1 MSKNKLI
8 RKIALI
14 AMPIFFIAILI
25 LIMQIPYRSLQNK
38 KRVRALDNHISDL
51 IENHQEFL
59 NNTAKKIT
67 SMPVDPR
74 IISEIQSEILHKET
88 DIKLYLWLINN
99 NGAFIFGV
107 PKTVFLRLN
116 TAYDKYYEIIKN
128 DGNFINRNDF
138 LSKLV
143 SRHDEID
150 FSEFEASNRPKYSDN
165 DWRYY
170 KESKP
175 NLRYYL
181 KSYYFQ
187 LSTPATGE
195 AGEYLG
201 ELYLKVDDSPNK
213 QIYYGSYYAERNDLY
228 ALLNPIFGALAF
240 FSGLVLWFL
249 LPTWV
254 YIDAQQRDVKNPG
267 LWAFLTLVSAIFGL
281 IIYLITRP
289 QALKSLNCPQCDKEL
304 NGTKA
309 YCPYCGFD
317 VSTTFCSQCQYPVKP
332 DWSFCPAC
340 RSELKK
346 GDFKTVEEKGNSD
359 EVSDTRTSDSA

>member
-1 MSKNKLI
+1 M
-8 RKIALI
+8 
-14 AMPIFFIAILI
+14 
-25 LIMQIPYRSLQNK
+25 
-38 KRVRALDNHISDL
+38 
-51 IENHQEFL
+51 
-59 NNTAKKIT
+59 
-67 SMPVDPR
+67 
-74 IISEIQSEILHKET
+74 
-88 DIKLYLWLINN
+88 
-99 NGAFIFGV
+99 
-107 PKTVFLRLN
+107 
-116 TAYDKYYEIIKN
+116 
-128 DGNFINRNDF
+128 
-138 LSKLV
+138 V

-289 QALKSLNCPQCDKEL
+289 QALKSLNCPQCDNEL

-332 DWSFCPAC
+332 DWSFCPGC

-346 GDFKTVEEKGNSD
+346 GDFETVEEKGNSD

>member
-1 MSKNKLI
+1 MSKQKLI

-14 AMPIFFIAILI
+14 TMPIFLISILI
-25 LIMQIPYRSLQNK
+25 LILQIPYRNWQNK
-38 KRVRALDNHISDL
+38 KRLRMLDNHISEL
-51 IENHQEFL
+51 TQNQQEFL

-74 IISEIQSEILHKET
+74 IISEIQSEILQEEPN
-88 DIKLYLWLINN
+88 IKMYLWVTNN
-99 NGAFIFGV
+99 NGDFVFGV

-116 TAYDKYYEIIKN
+116 NAYDKYFEIIKN

-138 LSKLV
+138 LSRLV

-150 FSEFEASNRPKYSDN
+150 FSDFEASNRPKYSDN

-170 KESKP
+170 KERQP
-175 NLRYYL
+175 NPRYYL

-187 LSTPATGE
+187 LSTPVIGE

-213 QIYYGSYYAERNDLY
+213 QFYYGGYYAERNDLY
-228 ALLNPIFGALAF
+228 TLLNPIFGVLAF
-240 FSGLVLWFL
+240 FAGLILWFL

-267 LWAFLTLVSAIFGL
+267 LWAFLTLVSIIFGL

-289 QALKSLNCPQCDKEL
+289 QSLKSLNCPQCDKEL
-304 NGTKA
+304 NGTKT

-317 VSTTFCSQCQYPVKP
+317 VSSTFCPQCQYPVKP
-332 DWSFCPAC
+332 DWLFCPGC
-340 RSELKK
+340 RSELKR
-346 GDFKTVEEKGNSD
+346 GNFETGEEKGSGD
-359 EVSDTRTSDSA
+359 EDSDTRISDSV